1 MTARALVLC
10 AAGLLIAVELPAQES
25 DKQDL
30 EKLQG
35 DWVLHSQ
42 ETKGKVINSGGS
54 KTYTVK
60 GNEYTFG
67 SPMSKGG
74 KVKFTID
81 ASKDPKTI
89 DTSASSS
96 PVRLGIY
103 KVEGDTLTICHE
115 TGSGIRP
122 TEFKTTQN
130 GGSLVVWKR
139 VAKAK

>member
-10 AAGLLIAVELPAQES
+10 VTGLLIAVELPAQEN
-25 DKQDL
+25 DKQEL

-42 ETKGKVINSGGS
+42 ETKGNVINSGGS
-54 KTYTVK
+54 KTYSVK

-74 KVKFTID
+74 KVKFKID
-81 ASKDPKTI
+81 ASKDPKTF

-103 KVEGDTLTICHE
+103 KLDGDTLTICHE

-139 VAKAK
+139 AVKAK